1 MWYNKTYTNRDI
13 VNPNKIKDMQSLIN
27 RSFNLIEHETKSQK
41 VKLNGLKKM
50 IEHLDKTLSDLQ
62 GLPF

>member
-1 MWYNKTYTNRDI
+1 MWYNKTYTSKDF
-13 VNPNKIKDMQSLIN
+13 VNPSKIKDIKSLIN
-27 RSFNLIEHETKSQK
+27 RSRNLIEHETKTEK

-50 IEHLDKTLSDLQ
+50 IEQLDKAIIDLQ